1 MNLDQKIDIGA
12 FEQAA
17 GAPQD
22 CKFGLSRLCGAISR
36 RVPAHSPSSE
46 PFLTISVS
54 EALFDPEKRRSRGMP
69 KPAAHP
75 PMKPLRSP
83 RLTEKSV
90 AEIRSLH
97 ARTDAGWTPKSL
109 ARIFGV
115 TETAIS
121 AVLNRTGAYKDQK

>member
-1 MNLDQKIDIGA
+1 
-12 FEQAA
+12 
-17 GAPQD
+17 
-22 CKFGLSRLCGAISR
+22 
-36 RVPAHSPSSE
+36 
-46 PFLTISVS
+46 
-54 EALFDPEKRRSRGMP
+54 
-69 KPAAHP
+69 
-75 PMKPLRSP
+75 MKPLRSP